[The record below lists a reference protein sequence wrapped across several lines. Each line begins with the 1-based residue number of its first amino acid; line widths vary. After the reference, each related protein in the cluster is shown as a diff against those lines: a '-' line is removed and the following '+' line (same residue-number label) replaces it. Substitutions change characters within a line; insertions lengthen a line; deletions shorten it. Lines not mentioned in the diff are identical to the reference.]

1 MNIYKSKIQIET
13 NNVWIWDQHCNFLY
27 YVIRER
33 FSIGQFLGEL
43 GGPITAGFLNEIYGF

>member
-1 MNIYKSKIQIET
+1 MYEYGISTVI
-13 NNVWIWDQHCNFLY
+13 FLY
-27 YVIRER
+27 YVIWER